1 MGTNTVQTSRVEKLV
16 HASVILNEVA
26 DEVIQEWRNG
36 DASTE
41 QVAAITS
48 IIDQLEK
55 LAI

>member
-26 DEVIQEWRNG
+26 DEVILEWRNG